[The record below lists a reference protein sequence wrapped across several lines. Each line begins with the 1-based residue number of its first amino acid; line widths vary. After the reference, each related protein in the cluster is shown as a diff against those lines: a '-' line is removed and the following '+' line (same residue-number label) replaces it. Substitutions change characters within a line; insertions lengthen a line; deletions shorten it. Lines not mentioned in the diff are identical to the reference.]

1 MASRSDGDS
10 MSAGVF
16 KNLLG
21 NMVGPLA
28 GLASAPI
35 LAHSLGVDGRGFVAG
50 ATAPFLLVTTIAT
63 FGIPEALT
71 YFIARSP
78 STVRAIRR
86 RGAVLVVLAGVV
98 ATLVSVLLA
107 PLLAGGTPGLA
118 PLMVLASLAVIPT
131 VLVATLRGTAA
142 GLGLWSLVAMER
154 SVGPVVRL
162 LAIVVLVATDQLTV
176 TSATV
181 AIAFAPV
188 LGGLV
193 YLRIPRTASEPGAT
207 GSSPGYRG
215 IVGYGSRV
223 WFGAIAGVLLMRI
236 DQVLMV
242 PLSSTFELGLYVV
255 AVTVGELPLV
265 VNTAVR
271 EVVFASD
278 ARSTDSTRLTAA
290 ARISFLVCAA
300 IAIVL
305 GSTSPLWLPVAFG
318 EDFTAAVPTTMMLLA
333 AVAVGIPG
341 SVAGAG
347 LSSRGY
353 PHLRSISLVIACAVN
368 IALLVV
374 LVPLLGAFG
383 AALSTLVGNV
393 VSSNFNILQI
403 RRKFGVPMRQ
413 FYLVR
418 AADVRLLVGATVR
431 ILPARG
437 KRG

>member
-1 MASRSDGDS
+1 

-21 NMVGPLA
+21 NLAGPLA

-35 LAHSLGVDGRGFVAG
+35 LAHTLGVDGRGLAAG
-50 ATAPFLLVTTIAT
+50 ATAPFLLVTTVAT

-71 YFIARSP
+71 YFVARSP
-78 STVRAIRR
+78 SALGAVRR
-86 RGAVLVVLAGVV
+86 RGALLVVLAGAV
-98 ATLVSVLLA
+98 ATVVSVVLA
-107 PLLAGGTPGLA
+107 PVLARGTPGLA
-118 PLMVLASLAVIPT
+118 ALMVLALAAVIPT
-131 VLVATLRGTAA
+131 VLVSTLRGSAA
-142 GLGLWSLVAMER
+142 GLGQWNLVALER

-162 LAIVVLVATDQLTV
+162 LAIVVLVSVGHLTV
-176 TSATV
+176 TTATV
-181 AIAFAPV
+181 AIAYAPV
-188 LGGLV
+188 LGGLA
-193 YLRIPRTASEPGAT
+193 YLRPGRTVVPVDPTQPA
-207 GSSPGYRG
+207 PGYRG

-242 PLSSTFELGLYVV
+242 PLSSTYQLGLYVV
-255 AVTVGELPLV
+255 AVTVSELPLV

-278 ARSTDSTRLTAA
+278 ARSSENSRLTAA
-290 ARISFLVCAA
+290 ARVSFLVCAA
-300 IAIVL
+300 MAFVL
-305 GSTSPLWLPVAFG
+305 GATSPLWLPLAFG
-318 EDFTAAVPTTMMLLA
+318 RGFSAAVPTTMLLLA

-353 PHLRSISLVIACAVN
+353 PHLRSISLVIACGVN
-368 IALLVV
+368 IVLLVV
-374 LVPLLGAFG
+374 LVPTFGAFG

-393 VSSNFNILQI
+393 VSSNFNIVQM
-403 RRKFGVPMRQ
+403 RRKFGVPVLD

-418 AADVRLLVGATVR
+418 TGDVRLLVGAGLRIVR
-431 ILPARG
+431 RRG
-437 KRG
+437 EPG

>member
-1 MASRSDGDS
+1 

-16 KNLLG
+16 KNFLG
-21 NMVGPLA
+21 NMAGPLA

-35 LAHSLGVDGRGFVAG
+35 LAHGLGVDGRGLVAG

-71 YFIARSP
+71 YFVARSP
-78 STVRAIRR
+78 ASLKALRR
-86 RGAVLVVLAGVV
+86 RGAVLVVLAGAV
-98 ATLVSVLLA
+98 ATLISVVLA
-107 PLLAGGTPGLA
+107 PLLARGTPGLTS
-118 PLMVLASLAVIPT
+118 LMMLASIAVIPT

-142 GLGLWSLVAMER
+142 GLGLWNLVAVER
-154 SVGPVVRL
+154 TVGPVVRL
-162 LAIVVLVATDQLTV
+162 LALIVLVAADALTV

-181 AIAFAPV
+181 VIVFAPV
-188 LGGLV
+188 LGCLAYVRAG
-193 YLRIPRTASEPGAT
+193 RSPARPDPAQP
-207 GSSPGYRG
+207 SPGFGG

-255 AVTVGELPLV
+255 AVTVSELPLV

-278 ARSTDSTRLTAA
+278 ARSSQNSRLTTA
-290 ARISFLVCAA
+290 ARVSFFVCATM
-300 IAIVL
+300 AIVL
-305 GSTSPLWLPVAFG
+305 GATSPTWLPLAFG
-318 EDFTAAVPTTMMLLA
+318 EGFTGAIPTTMVLLA
-333 AVAVGIPG
+333 AVAIGIPG

-368 IALLVV
+368 IVLLVL
-374 LVPLLGAFG
+374 LVPVLGAFG
-383 AALSTLVGNV
+383 AAIGTLVGNL
-393 VSSNFNILQI
+393 VSSNFNIWQM
-403 RRKFGVPMRQ
+403 RRRFEVPMRN

-418 AADVRLLVGATVR
+418 AADLGLLFGATVR
-431 ILPARG
+431 ILRRG
-437 KRG
+437 EGRG